1 MSVKKETLD
10 RFARKLA
17 ENAERL
23 YVAESEVKRLKNVRQ
38 RLVSR
43 YLSVKKNDED
53 SMEMIN
59 GGVDN
64 GEDKQDDDIKED

>member
-1 MSVKKETLD
+1 LSVKKETLD